1 MIISFLETCGNYFCL
16 QVWNDY
22 QLQWDEAD
30 YGGISVLRYNLC
42 EKNLNQCSQI
52 SYVLIWS
59 SSLLNLS
66 SGCHKIKCLTH
77 VLTHVTFWMVVQGY
91 VSVRA
96 SLSVGHIFW
105 PNIQNICNPNN
116 QSPPTPPHKKGP
128 LSPGTWVL
136 PFTHCQTF
144 KLSHPQTFTPS
155 NFHTLRLSHIQTFT
169 FSGCP
174 RTKCGS
180 RI

>member
-1 MIISFLETCGNYFCL
+1 MIISFFETCGNYFCL

-116 QSPPTPPHKKGP
+116 QSPPTPPHKKRP
-128 LSPGTWVL
+128 TLPWHLSPAIHT
-136 PFTHCQTF
+136 
-144 KLSHPQTFTPS
+144 LSNVQTFTPS

-180 RI
+180 LI